1 VQVLSVRNLRV
12 SYGCIEAI
20 KDVSF
25 EVPQG
30 KIVTLIGANGA
41 GKTTTLRAVSGLEKA
56 AGGTVIFQGKEITN
70 MEAHR
75 LVPLGISHVPEGRRI
90 FPTLTVRENLELA
103 GWSIA
108 NKREVARRMEEVF
121 FFFPRIKERT
131 SQLGG
136 TLSGGEQQMLAV
148 GRAIVTGGSLLLLD
162 EPSMGLAPVL
172 VGEIF
177 EKIVEI
183 NRQGTTVLL
192 VEQNAAE
199 ALDIADYAYVLEV
212 GYTTISGPAKQ
223 IAADPRVREAYL
235 GI

>member
-1 VQVLSVRNLRV
+1 
-12 SYGCIEAI
+12 
-20 KDVSF
+20 
-25 EVPQG
+25 
-30 KIVTLIGANGA
+30 
-41 GKTTTLRAVSGLEKA
+41 
-56 AGGTVIFQGKEITN
+56 

-75 LVPLGISHVPEGRRI
+75 LVPLGISHVPEGRRV

-103 GWSIA
+103 GWSV
-108 NKREVARRMEEVF
+108 KDKKQVARRMEEVF
-121 FFFPRIKERT
+121 FFFPRIKERA

-148 GRAIVTGGSLLLLD
+148 GRAMVTGGSLLLLD

-183 NRQGTTVLL
+183 NRKGTTVLL

-199 ALDIADYAYVLEV
+199 ALEIADFAYVLEV

-235 GI
+235 GV